1 MLSLLLTCLTY
12 ITMPFRFIL
21 FMAMMI
27 ISIHILQPLTNE
39 SNIICGIL
47 WFAKMFM
54 YILSFNITI
63 SEEDFRKYMEY
74 LYSDK
79 KFLCTFNHTTLV
91 DGFVLISTFPRSS
104 YLILKVIIYSTIGYT
119 DKIND
124 QLGNI
129 FVEKGTTSK
138 KIKERVDSRKSGD
151 KILFIAPG
159 SGNTSAIPGSIT
171 EFTSNGAFVH
181 KYPILPI
188 VVKYEDESLHY
199 NHDNGES
206 MLHSCLKLFLV
217 KDYAIKIK
225 VCDMVEYKDEETI
238 DEYKGRV
245 YAIMNDTYKAM

>member
-27 ISIHILQPLTNE
+27 ISIHVLQPLTNE

-119 DKIND
+119 EKIND

-238 DEYKGRV
+238 EEYKGRV

>member
-1 MLSLLLTCLTY
+1 MLSLLLSCLTY

-21 FMAMMI
+21 FMLMMI
-27 ISIHILQPLTNE
+27 ISIHVLQPLTNE

-47 WFAKMFM
+47 WFAKIFM
-54 YILSFNITI
+54 YILSFNINI
-63 SEEDFRKYMEY
+63 SKEDLVKYMEY
-74 LYSDK
+74 LYSDT
-79 KFLCTFNHTTLV
+79 KFICTFNHTTLI
-91 DGFVLISTFPRSS
+91 DGFVLISTFPHSS

-119 DKIND
+119 EKIHN

-188 VVKYEDESLHY
+188 VVKYEDESLNY

-217 KDYAIKIK
+217 KDYTINIK
-225 VCDMVEYKDEETI
+225 VCDMVEYKEGETI
-238 DEYKGRV
+238 EEYKNRV
-245 YAIMNDTYKAM
+245 YEIMNETYKAM

>member
-1 MLSLLLTCLTY
+1 MLSLLLSCLTY

-21 FMAMMI
+21 FMLMMI
-27 ISIHILQPLTNE
+27 ISIHVLQPLTNE

-47 WFAKMFM
+47 WFAKIFM
-54 YILSFNITI
+54 YILSFNINI
-63 SEEDFRKYMEY
+63 SKEDLVKYMEY
-74 LYSDK
+74 LYSDT
-79 KFLCTFNHTTLV
+79 KFICTFNHTTLI

-119 DKIND
+119 EKIHN

-171 EFTSNGAFVH
+171 ELTSNGAFVH

-188 VVKYEDESLHY
+188 VVKYEDESLNY

-217 KDYAIKIK
+217 KDYAINIK
-225 VCDMVEYKDEETI
+225 VCDMVEYKEGETI
-238 DEYKGRV
+238 EEYKNRV
-245 YAIMNDTYKAM
+245 YEIMNETYKAM

>member
-1 MLSLLLTCLTY
+1 
-12 ITMPFRFIL
+12 MPFRFIL

-27 ISIHILQPLTNE
+27 ISIHILQPLENE

-54 YILSFNITI
+54 YILSFNINI
-63 SEEDFRKYMEY
+63 SKEDLVKYMEY

-79 KFLCTFNHTTLV
+79 KFICTFNHTTLI
-91 DGFVLISTFPRSS
+91 DGFVLISAFPRSS
-104 YLILKVIIYSTIGYT
+104 YLILKVIIYTAIGYT
-119 DKIND
+119 DQIND
-124 QLGNI
+124 LLGNI
-129 FVEKGTTSK
+129 FVEKGHTSN

-151 KILFIAPG
+151 KVLFIAPG

-188 VVKYEDESLHY
+188 VVKYEDESLNY
-199 NHDNGES
+199 NHDNHES

-217 KDYAIKIK
+217 RDYHIKIK
-225 VCDMVEYKDEETI
+225 VCDMVEYAEDETI
-238 DEYKGRV
+238 EAYKNRVYNIMNETYKG
-245 YAIMNDTYKAM
+245 M

>member
-1 MLSLLLTCLTY
+1 
-12 ITMPFRFIL
+12 
-21 FMAMMI
+21 
-27 ISIHILQPLTNE
+27 
-39 SNIICGIL
+39 
-47 WFAKMFM
+47 M
-54 YILSFNITI
+54 YILSFNINI
-63 SEEDFRKYMEY
+63 SKEDLVKYMEY
-74 LYSDK
+74 LYSDT
-79 KFLCTFNHTTLV
+79 KFICTFNHTTLI

-119 DKIND
+119 EKIHN

-138 KIKERVDSRKSGD
+138 KIRERVDSRKSGD

-188 VVKYEDESLHY
+188 VVKYEDESLNY

-217 KDYAIKIK
+217 KDYAINIK
-225 VCDMVEYKDEETI
+225 VCDMVEYKDGETI
-238 DEYKGRV
+238 EEYKNRV
-245 YAIMNDTYKAM
+245 YAIMNETYKAM

>member
-1 MLSLLLTCLTY
+1 MLSLLLSCLTY

-21 FMAMMI
+21 FMLMMI
-27 ISIHILQPLTNE
+27 ISIHVLQPLTNE

-47 WFAKMFM
+47 WFAKIFM
-54 YILSFNITI
+54 YILSFNINI
-63 SEEDFRKYMEY
+63 SKEDLVKYMEY
-74 LYSDK
+74 LYSDT
-79 KFLCTFNHTTLV
+79 KFICTFNHTTLI

-119 DKIND
+119 EKIHN

-188 VVKYEDESLHY
+188 VVKYEDESLNY

-217 KDYAIKIK
+217 KDYTINIK
-225 VCDMVEYKDEETI
+225 VCDMVEYKEGETI
-238 DEYKGRV
+238 EEYKNRV
-245 YAIMNDTYKAM
+245 YEIMNETYKAM

>member
-1 MLSLLLTCLTY
+1 MLSLLLSCLTY

-21 FMAMMI
+21 FMLMMI
-27 ISIHILQPLTNE
+27 ISIHVLQPLTNE

-47 WFAKMFM
+47 WFAKIFM
-54 YILSFNITI
+54 YILSFNINI
-63 SEEDFRKYMEY
+63 SKEDLVKYMEY
-74 LYSDK
+74 LYSDT
-79 KFLCTFNHTTLV
+79 KFICTFNHTTLI

-119 DKIND
+119 EKIHN

-188 VVKYEDESLHY
+188 VVKYEDESLNY

-206 MLHSCLKLFLV
+206 MIHSCLKLFLV
-217 KDYAIKIK
+217 KDYAINIK
-225 VCDMVEYKDEETI
+225 VCDMVEYKEGETI
-238 DEYKGRV
+238 EEYKNRV
-245 YAIMNDTYKAM
+245 YEIMNETYNAM

>member
-1 MLSLLLTCLTY
+1 
-12 ITMPFRFIL
+12 
-21 FMAMMI
+21 
-27 ISIHILQPLTNE
+27 
-39 SNIICGIL
+39 
-47 WFAKMFM
+47 
-54 YILSFNITI
+54 
-63 SEEDFRKYMEY
+63 MEY

-79 KFLCTFNHTTLV
+79 KFICTFNHTTLV

-104 YLILKVIIYSTIGYT
+104 YLILKVIIYSVIGYT

-124 QLGNI
+124 LLGNI
-129 FVEKGTTSK
+129 FVEKGHTSK

-151 KILFIAPG
+151 KVLFIAPG
-159 SGNTSAIPGSIT
+159 SGNTSSIPGNIT

-217 KDYAIKIK
+217 KDYNINIK
-225 VCDMVEYKDEETI
+225 VCDMVEYADGETI
-238 DEYKGRV
+238 DEYNRRV
-245 YAIMNDTYKAM
+245 FKIMNETYQAM

>member
-21 FMAMMI
+21 FVAMMI
-27 ISIHILQPLTNE
+27 ISIHVLQPLRNE

-238 DEYKGRV
+238 EEYKGRV
-245 YAIMNDTYKAM
+245 YAIMNDTYKTM

>member
-27 ISIHILQPLTNE
+27 LSIHVLQSLTNE

-47 WFAKMFM
+47 WFAKIFM
-54 YILSFNITI
+54 YILSFNINI

-74 LYSDK
+74 LYSDT
-79 KFLCTFNHTTLV
+79 KFICTFNHTTLV

-119 DKIND
+119 DKINN

-129 FVEKGTTSK
+129 FVEKGRTSK

-217 KDYAIKIK
+217 KDYTINIK
-225 VCDMVEYKDEETI
+225 VCDMVEYKEGETI
-238 DEYKGRV
+238 EEYKNRV
-245 YAIMNDTYKAM
+245 YEIMNDTYQKM

>member
-1 MLSLLLTCLTY
+1 MLSLLLSCLTY

-21 FMAMMI
+21 FMLMMI
-27 ISIHILQPLTNE
+27 ISIHVLQPLTNE

-47 WFAKMFM
+47 WFAKIFM
-54 YILSFNITI
+54 YILSFNINI
-63 SEEDFRKYMEY
+63 SKEDLVKYMEY
-74 LYSDK
+74 LYSDT
-79 KFLCTFNHTTLV
+79 KFICTFNHTTLI

-119 DKIND
+119 EKIHN

-217 KDYAIKIK
+217 KDYAINIK
-225 VCDMVEYKDEETI
+225 VCDMVEYKEGETI
-238 DEYKGRV
+238 EEYKNRV
-245 YAIMNDTYKAM
+245 YEIMNETYKAM

>member
-1 MLSLLLTCLTY
+1 
-12 ITMPFRFIL
+12 
-21 FMAMMI
+21 MMI
-27 ISIHILQPLTNE
+27 ISIHVLQPLRNE

-119 DKIND
+119 DTIND

-159 SGNTSAIPGSIT
+159 SGNTSAIPGRIT
-171 EFTSNGAFVH
+171 EFTSTGAFVH

-238 DEYKGRV
+238 EEYKGRV

>member
-21 FMAMMI
+21 FVAMMI
-27 ISIHILQPLTNE
+27 ISIHVLQPLRNE

-238 DEYKGRV
+238 EEYKGRV

>member
-1 MLSLLLTCLTY
+1 MLSLLLSCLTY

-21 FMAMMI
+21 FMLMMI
-27 ISIHILQPLTNE
+27 ISIHVLQPLTNE

-47 WFAKMFM
+47 WFAKIFM
-54 YILSFNITI
+54 YILSFNINI
-63 SEEDFRKYMEY
+63 SKEDLVKYMEY
-74 LYSDK
+74 LYSDT
-79 KFLCTFNHTTLV
+79 KFICTFNHTTLI

-119 DKIND
+119 EKIHN

-188 VVKYEDESLHY
+188 VVKYEDESLNY

-217 KDYAIKIK
+217 KDYAINIK
-225 VCDMVEYKDEETI
+225 VCDMVEYKEGETI
-238 DEYKGRV
+238 EEYKNRV
-245 YAIMNDTYKAM
+245 YAIMNETYKAM

>member
-1 MLSLLLTCLTY
+1 MLSLLLSCLTY

-21 FMAMMI
+21 FMLMMI
-27 ISIHILQPLTNE
+27 ISIHVLQPLTNE

-47 WFAKMFM
+47 WFAKIFM
-54 YILSFNITI
+54 YILSFNINI
-63 SEEDFRKYMEY
+63 SKEDLVKYMEY
-74 LYSDK
+74 LYSDT
-79 KFLCTFNHTTLV
+79 KFICTFNHTTLI

-119 DKIND
+119 EKIHN

-159 SGNTSAIPGSIT
+159 SGNTSTIPGSIT

-188 VVKYEDESLHY
+188 VVKYEDESLNY

-217 KDYAIKIK
+217 KDYAINIK
-225 VCDMVEYKDEETI
+225 VCDMVEYKEGETI
-238 DEYKGRV
+238 EEYKNRV
-245 YAIMNDTYKAM
+245 YEIMNETYKAM

>member
-1 MLSLLLTCLTY
+1 MLSLLLSCLTY

-21 FMAMMI
+21 FMLMMI
-27 ISIHILQPLTNE
+27 ISIHVLQPLTNE

-47 WFAKMFM
+47 WFAKIFM
-54 YILSFNITI
+54 YILSFNINI
-63 SEEDFRKYMEY
+63 SKEDLVKYMEY
-74 LYSDK
+74 LYSDT
-79 KFLCTFNHTTLV
+79 KFICTFNHTTLI

-104 YLILKVIIYSTIGYT
+104 YLILKVIIYTTIGYT
-119 DKIND
+119 EKIHN

-188 VVKYEDESLHY
+188 VVKYEDESLNY

-217 KDYAIKIK
+217 KDYTINIK
-225 VCDMVEYKDEETI
+225 VCDMVEYKEGETI
-238 DEYKGRV
+238 EEYKNRV
-245 YAIMNDTYKAM
+245 YEIMNETYKAM

>member
-1 MLSLLLTCLTY
+1 MLSLLLTLLTY

-21 FMAMMI
+21 FFMMMI
-27 ISIHILQPLTNE
+27 ISIHVLQPLTNE

-47 WFAKMFM
+47 WFAKVFM
-54 YILSFNITI
+54 YLLSFNINI
-63 SEEDFRKYMEY
+63 SKEDLVKYMEY

-79 KFLCTFNHTTLV
+79 KFICTFNHTTII
-91 DGFVLISTFPRSS
+91 DGFILISTFPRSS
-104 YLILKVIIYSTIGYT
+104 YLILKVINSAVGYT
-119 DKIND
+119 EKIND

-129 FVEKGTTSK
+129 FVEKGQTSK

-151 KILFIAPG
+151 KVLFIAPG
-159 SGNTSAIPGSIT
+159 SGNTSTIPGSIT

-181 KYPILPI
+181 NYPILPI

-217 KDYAIKIK
+217 KDYNINIK
-225 VCDMVEYKDEETI
+225 VCDMVEYNDGETI
-238 DEYKGRV
+238 DEYKTRV
-245 YAIMNDTYKAM
+245 YNIMNETYQKM

>member
-1 MLSLLLTCLTY
+1 
-12 ITMPFRFIL
+12 MPFRFIL

-206 MLHSCLKLFLV
+206 MLHSFLKLFLV

-245 YAIMNDTYKAM
+245 YAIMNDTYKAL

>member
-1 MLSLLLTCLTY
+1 MLSLLLSCLTY

-21 FMAMMI
+21 FMLMMI
-27 ISIHILQPLTNE
+27 ISIHVLQPLTNE

-47 WFAKMFM
+47 WFAKIFM
-54 YILSFNITI
+54 YILSFNINI
-63 SEEDFRKYMEY
+63 SKEDLVKYMEY
-74 LYSDK
+74 LYSDT
-79 KFLCTFNHTTLV
+79 KFICTFNHTTLI

-119 DKIND
+119 EKIHN

-138 KIKERVDSRKSGD
+138 KIRERVDSRKSGD

-188 VVKYEDESLHY
+188 VVKYEDESLNY

-217 KDYAIKIK
+217 KDYAINIK
-225 VCDMVEYKDEETI
+225 VCDMVEYKDGETI
-238 DEYKGRV
+238 EEYKNRV
-245 YAIMNDTYKAM
+245 YAIMNETYKAM